1 MEMPQVKRKTFVSR
15 IHKIDTRILTSFAR
29 MYNFEQ
35 FFGLHLG
42 SGGEIRAGS
51 NPVEGTKISV
61 QESQVIRFA
70 WDEENEG
77 SNPSTETILGSSQV
91 VRHWILAP
99 AFIGSNPIFPAKF
112 IKILRDRGMV
122 TSLGS

>member
-1 MEMPQVKRKTFVSR
+1 MP
-15 IHKIDTRILTSFAR
+15 D
-29 MYNFEQ
+29 
-35 FFGLHLG
+35 LG
-42 SGGEIRAGS
+42 SGGEIRTGS
-51 NPVEGTKISV
+51 NPVGGTKV
-61 QESQVIRFA
+61 LCGKGRLIRFA

-77 SNPSTETILGSSQV
+77 SNPSTETTLGSSQV

>member
-1 MEMPQVKRKTFVSR
+1 MVRVLGCRPRSCGFESR
-15 IHKIDTRILTSFAR
+15 RPCQKNKFASVVELVDTPD
-29 MYNFEQ
+29 
-35 FFGLHLG
+35 LG
-42 SGGEIRAGS
+42 FGGEIRTGS
-51 NPVEGTKISV
+51 NPVGGTKSLCGKGRLIH
-61 QESQVIRFA
+61 FA

-99 AFIGSNPIFPAKF
+99 AFIGSNPIFPANF
-112 IKILRDRGMV
+112 IKMLRDRGMV

>member
-1 MEMPQVKRKTFVSR
+1 MVRALGCRPRSCGFKYRRSCQQNKFASVVELV
-15 IHKIDTRILTSFAR
+15 DTPD
-29 MYNFEQ
+29 
-35 FFGLHLG
+35 LG
-42 SGGEIRAGS
+42 SGGEIRTGS
-51 NPVEGTKISV
+51 NPVGGTKSLCGKGRLIH
-61 QESQVIRFA
+61 FA

-112 IKILRDRGMV
+112 IKMLRDRGMV

>member
-1 MEMPQVKRKTFVSR
+1 MVRALGCRPRSCGFKSR
-15 IHKIDTRILTSFAR
+15 RSCQKNKFASVVELVDTPD
-29 MYNFEQ
+29 
-35 FFGLHLG
+35 LG
-42 SGGEIRAGS
+42 SGGEIRTGS
-51 NPVEGTKISV
+51 NPVGGTKSLCGKGRL
-61 QESQVIRFA
+61 IRFA

-99 AFIGSNPIFPAKF
+99 AFIGSNPIFPANF
-112 IKILRDRGMV
+112 IKMLRDRGMV